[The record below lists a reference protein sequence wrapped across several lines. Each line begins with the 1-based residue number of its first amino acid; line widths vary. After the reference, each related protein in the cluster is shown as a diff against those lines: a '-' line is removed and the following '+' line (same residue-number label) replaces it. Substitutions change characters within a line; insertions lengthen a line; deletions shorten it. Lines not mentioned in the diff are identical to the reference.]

1 MEICTE
7 VNIIPLNTIFL
18 CYNVIDK
25 ASLVMS
31 KNIETVFTKWL
42 VKKFRQIN
50 YLEIMK
56 SLYYGGQWDQFAQIS
71 KKTSS

>member
-1 MEICTE
+1 
-7 VNIIPLNTIFL
+7 
-18 CYNVIDK
+18 
-25 ASLVMS
+25 MS

-71 KKTSS
+71 KKNFFINVW